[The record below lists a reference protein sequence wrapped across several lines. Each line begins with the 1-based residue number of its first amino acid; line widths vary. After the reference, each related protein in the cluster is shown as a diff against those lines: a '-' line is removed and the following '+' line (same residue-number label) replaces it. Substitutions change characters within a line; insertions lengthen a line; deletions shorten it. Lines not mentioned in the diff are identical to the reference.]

1 MKIFE
6 CKDVTFF
13 YPEDTKPAIERINF
27 SLEKGKIYVLC
38 GQSASG
44 KSTLLKH
51 MKKEQ
56 IPFGTGTGQMY
67 YCNQILE
74 EMDTK
79 QSCQEIGFVG
89 QLPDEQIVT
98 DKVWHELAFGLESL
112 GIKPMIIRQKI
123 AEVAEYFGIGQW
135 FHRKT
140 DTLSGGQKQILNLA
154 SVMAME
160 PKLLLLDEPTS
171 QLDPIGAERFLHTV
185 EKINKEFGTT
195 VVISEQRLEEVLSIA
210 DEILIMHDGKL
221 LEKGKV
227 RECAAL
233 LQDGRKMIGK
243 ELPVEKGMPVSV
255 RAYIHGADIGSEVD
269 NKEEFSWV
277 FTPLTVREGQFWLES
292 WRTNREKKQMYQG
305 QQKQDWQES
314 IVSEDKKEQKSK
326 NKQVAIEAKNVV
338 WGYERGKE
346 VLKDFSIKIPKQKIT
361 AILGGNG
368 SGKTTALKVLTG
380 IYKVK
385 QGKVKQSEIC
395 GYLPQNPQTMFT
407 EATVEEELAD
417 VICFGKPKIE
427 PSVIRAEVEQ
437 MLNRMELVS
446 QREKNPFDLSGGQ
459 AQRLAIGKILLT
471 DASIIA
477 MDEPTKGMDAAFK
490 EAFAKMLRKLVA
502 DGKTIILVS
511 HDITFCSE
519 YSDYCGFLF
528 DGQMISSSATR
539 EFFKQNTFYTTQA
552 RKMAVHSYPEVVTV
566 TDLFEC
572 M

>member
-13 YPEDTKPAIERINF
+13 YPEDTKPAIEHINF

-38 GQSASG
+38 GQSGSG

-67 YCNQILE
+67 YCNRILE
-74 EMDTK
+74 ELGTK

-112 GIKPMIIRQKI
+112 GEKPMVIRQKI

-210 DEILIMHDGKL
+210 DEIIIMHDGKL
-221 LEKGKV
+221 LKKGKV

-233 LQDGRKMIGK
+233 LHDGRMKIGK

-255 RAYIHGADIGSEVD
+255 RAYIHGADILSKVD
-269 NKEEFSWV
+269 DRKEFSAAY
-277 FTPLTVREGQFWLES
+277 TPLTVKEGQLWLKS
-292 WRTNREKKQMYQG
+292 WRANREKQPKYQG
-305 QQKQDWQES
+305 QDCQDSKVFENN
-314 IVSEDKKEQKSK
+314 KEPKRENK
-326 NKQVAIEAKNVV
+326 NVAIEAKNVV

-361 AILGGNG
+361 ALLGGNG

-407 EATVEEELAD
+407 ETTVEEELAD
-417 VICFGKPKIE
+417 AICFGKRKIE
-427 PSVIRAEVEQ
+427 PSAIRTKVEQ

-471 DASIIA
+471 DASVIA

-490 EAFAKMLRKLVA
+490 EAFAKMLEELVR

-519 YSDYCGFLF
+519 YTDYCGFLF
-528 DGQMISSSATR
+528 DGQIISSSTTR

-552 RKMAVHSYPEVVTV
+552 RKMAIHSYPGVVTV

>member
-1 MKIFE
+1 
-6 CKDVTFF
+6 
-13 YPEDTKPAIERINF
+13 
-27 SLEKGKIYVLC
+27 
-38 GQSASG
+38 
-44 KSTLLKH
+44 
-51 MKKEQ
+51 
-56 IPFGTGTGQMY
+56 
-67 YCNQILE
+67 
-74 EMDTK
+74 
-79 QSCQEIGFVG
+79 
-89 QLPDEQIVT
+89 
-98 DKVWHELAFGLESL
+98 
-112 GIKPMIIRQKI
+112 
-123 AEVAEYFGIGQW
+123 
-135 FHRKT
+135 
-140 DTLSGGQKQILNLA
+140 
-154 SVMAME
+154 
-160 PKLLLLDEPTS
+160 
-171 QLDPIGAERFLHTV
+171 
-185 EKINKEFGTT
+185 
-195 VVISEQRLEEVLSIA
+195 
-210 DEILIMHDGKL
+210 
-221 LEKGKV
+221 
-227 RECAAL
+227 
-233 LQDGRKMIGK
+233 
-243 ELPVEKGMPVSV
+243 
-255 RAYIHGADIGSEVD
+255 
-269 NKEEFSWV
+269 
-277 FTPLTVREGQFWLES
+277 
-292 WRTNREKKQMYQG
+292 MYQG

-314 IVSEDKKEQKSK
+314 IFSEDKKEQKSK
-326 NKQVAIEAKNVV
+326 NKQVAIEAKNIVL
-338 WGYERGKE
+338 GYEKGKE

-385 QGKVKQSEIC
+385 QGKVKQSKIC

-427 PSVIRAEVEQ
+427 PSVIRTKVEQ

-528 DGQMISSSATR
+528 DGQMISSSTTR